1 MNMAT
6 KKQSYKEAF
15 TELETILAKIES
27 DELNV
32 DDLTSS
38 VKRAA
43 ELIKFCKSKLFETE
57 SEIEKIIADIEEA
70 EE

>member
-1 MNMAT
+1 MTT
-6 KKQSYKEAF
+6 KKISYTEAF
-15 TELETILAKIES
+15 AELETILAKVEG

-32 DDLTSS
+32 DDLTAN

-57 SEIEKIIADIEEA
+57 SEIEKIIADIED

>member
-1 MNMAT
+1 MT
-6 KKQSYKEAF
+6 SKKLSYKEAF
-15 TELETILAKIES
+15 TELETILASIES

-32 DDLTSS
+32 DELTNH

-57 SEIEKIIADIEEA
+57 TEIEKIIADIDSEEG
-70 EE
+70 

>member
-1 MNMAT
+1 MTT

-15 TELETILAKIES
+15 TELEEILLKIES

-32 DDLTSS
+32 DDLTAQ

-57 SEIEKIIADIEEA
+57 SEIKKIIAEIDGSEE
-70 EE
+70 